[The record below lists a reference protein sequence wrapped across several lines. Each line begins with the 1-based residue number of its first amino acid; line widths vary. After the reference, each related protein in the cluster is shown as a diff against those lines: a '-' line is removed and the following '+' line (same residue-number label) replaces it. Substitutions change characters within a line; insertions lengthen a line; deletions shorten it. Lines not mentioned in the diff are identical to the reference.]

1 MRGRFLA
8 ASTAAKQ
15 TIFRS
20 WFELNIDLHRAVVL
34 CNSCLHT
41 SLIIACLNIEMEK
54 LKYM

>member
-1 MRGRFLA
+1 MQGAFLA

-15 TIFRS
+15 TIFKS
-20 WFELNIDLHRAVVL
+20 LLELNIVLHTAVVF
-34 CNSCLHT
+34 CNICLHA

>member
-15 TIFRS
+15 TIFKS